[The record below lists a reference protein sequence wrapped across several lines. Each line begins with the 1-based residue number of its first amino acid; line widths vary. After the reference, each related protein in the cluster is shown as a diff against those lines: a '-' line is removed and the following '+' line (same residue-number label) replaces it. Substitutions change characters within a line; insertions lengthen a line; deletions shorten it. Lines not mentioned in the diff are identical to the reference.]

1 MVARALPAC
10 WDVVAPETLCRVRA
24 IAAADALSE
33 VCRTEA
39 RSELVAALPLL
50 RRAVAACGGD
60 GRVMAGANRSLWPII
75 APALGT
81 AGLGEA
87 WQACT
92 TLREHRGDGHTAAL
106 VANGLSG
113 LESHLLAAAT
123 KAIPAARAAGEPR
136 LERGGVGGRP
146 RGAQGPWPRPRR
158 RAGQRHRAHPARGG
172 GGSHRPPGRARLRR
186 AQRRGTR
193 APPRCPVGLR
203 DRHRRRPACCPS
215 PTRWGCRAP
224 GRASS

>member
-106 VANGLSG
+106 LANGLSG

-123 KAIPAARAAGEPR
+123 KAIPAALLRENRGWSEEEWEAA
-136 LERGGVGGRP
+136 LEALR
-146 RGAQGPWPRPRR
+146 
-158 RAGQRHRAHPARGG
+158 ARGLVHG
-172 GGSHRPPGRARLRR
+172 
-186 AQRRGTR
+186 
-193 APPRCPVGLR
+193 
-203 DRHRRRPACCPS
+203 D
-215 PTRWGCRAP
+215 
-224 GRASS
+224 GRASDTGRTLHGAVEDLTDRLAEPAYAALSDGARVHLHGALSACATDIAGSGLLPFPNPMGLPRARAG